1 MFNSTGSVIS
11 SFGIQDAPVGI
22 AIDKKSGRIYV
33 TGIHTDRVYV
43 FSTSQITNTPSSYVP
58 PKQPI
63 QLNDNSTA
71 LSLAINLATSSTQFQ
86 SLVKGYNYSFSSDF
100 NENGPIPQGGIG
112 LVRYGLAFELYKG
125 PVEPGKA
132 VKVVE
137 VFVDPTL
144 TNVLDVTVNGAS
156 YTGSAKSTSVSQTF
170 PSAIGSPSQTEFI
183 NEIKGWSES
192 SISDVALLN
201 DMNIQGK
208 HIPSWLKKV
217 AEWVVDGQ
225 ISQNDFV
232 NAIKYVDENGITK

>member
-1 MFNSTGSVIS
+1 M
-11 SFGIQDAPVGI
+11 
-22 AIDKKSGRIYV
+22 
-33 TGIHTDRVYV
+33 
-43 FSTSQITNTPSSYVP
+43 
-58 PKQPI
+58 
-63 QLNDNSTA
+63 
-71 LSLAINLATSSTQFQ
+71 
-86 SLVKGYNYSFSSDF
+86 
-100 NENGPIPQGGIG
+100 
-112 LVRYGLAFELYKG
+112 AFELYKG

-156 YTGSAKSTSVSQTF
+156 YMGSAKSTSVSQTF

-183 NEIKGWSES
+183 NEIKKWSGTS
-192 SISDVALLN
+192 SISDAVLLN
-201 DMNIQGK
+201 DMNMQGK